1 MEQKKVKIVWPNGKT
16 SYELI
21 NDNWINISKKN
32 GFEIPLGCLE
42 GRCGACE
49 IEVNGKTIRA
59 CIETISNYDSEELKV
74 DIHEDPY
81 W

>member
-1 MEQKKVKIVWPNGKT
+1 MEQKKIKIKWPNGKI
-16 SYELI
+16 SYEFI
-21 NDNWINISKKN
+21 NGNWINISKRN
-32 GFEIPLGCLE
+32 EVNIPFGCLE

-59 CIETISNYDSEELKV
+59 CIETISSYDCEELNV